1 MSSASATVASRSR
14 WTVDR
19 RNPDAVGALIRTPG
33 RGVQQD
39 MTDSTATPASSRRTI
54 IRIAIGVA
62 VLVALVLLGKQLSTQ
77 LPKLTAAV
85 DSLGAWGPIVFI
97 AAYALACVA
106 FVPASLLTLAAG
118 ALFGVVKG
126 TIFVLIGATLGAT
139 GAFLI
144 ARYVARDWV
153 AQRVSRDVRFAA
165 IDRAIADQG
174 RRVVFLL
181 RLSPVIPF
189 NVLNYAL
196 GLTQVR
202 VVDFIVASVGMIPG
216 TLLYVYT
223 GHLASV
229 VAGASSGAMP
239 PRGAAFYAVLG
250 LGLAATL
257 AVTILVTRLA
267 KRALA
272 TATSDTA
279 AR

>member
-1 MSSASATVASRSR
+1 MPETTTSA
-14 WTVDR
+14 
-19 RNPDAVGALIRTPG
+19 
-33 RGVQQD
+33 
-39 MTDSTATPASSRRTI
+39 PASSKSTA
-54 IRIAIGVA
+54 IRIGLALV
-62 VLVALVLLGKQLSTQ
+62 VVVALVLLGRQLSGQ

-85 DSLGAWGPIVFI
+85 DALGVWGPIVFI
-97 AAYALACVA
+97 ASYALACVA

-118 ALFGVVKG
+118 ALFGIVKG
-126 TIFVLIGATLGAT
+126 TIYVLAGATLGSL

-153 AQRVSRDVRFAA
+153 AQRIARDARFAA
-165 IDRAIADQG
+165 IDAAIAEQG

-202 VVDFIVASVGMIPG
+202 VVDFLIASLGMIPG

-223 GHLASV
+223 GNLAKV
-229 VAGASSGAMP
+229 VAGASTAP
-239 PRGAAFYAVLG
+239 PRGPAFYAVLG
-250 LGLAATL
+250 LGLAATA
-257 AVTILVTRLA
+257 AVTVIVTRLA

-272 TATSDTA
+272 TATTQSDA
-279 AR
+279 ASTH

>member
-1 MSSASATVASRSR
+1 
-14 WTVDR
+14 
-19 RNPDAVGALIRTPG
+19 
-33 RGVQQD
+33 
-39 MTDSTATPASSRRTI
+39 MTDSTSTPSAARTGTVA
-54 IRIAIGVA
+54 RVAIALA
-62 VLVALVLLGKQLSTQ
+62 VVVALVLLGRQISAQ
-77 LPKLTAAV
+77 LPRLTAAV
-85 DSLGAWGPIVFI
+85 DSLGAWGPIVFVT
-97 AAYALACVA
+97 AYALACVA

-126 TIFVLIGATLGAT
+126 TILVLLGATLGAL

-153 AQRVSRDVRFAA
+153 AQRIARDARFAA
-165 IDRAIADQG
+165 IDRAIAAQG

-202 VVDFIVASVGMIPG
+202 VVDYVVASVGMIPG

-223 GHLASV
+223 GNLASV
-229 VAGASSGAMP
+229 VAGASSGATP
-239 PRGAAFYAVLG
+239 PRGPAFYAVLG
-250 LGLAATL
+250 LGLAATA
-257 AVTILVTRLA
+257 AVTVLVTKLA

-272 TATSDTA
+272 TATADADHATT
-279 AR
+279 R

>member
-1 MSSASATVASRSR
+1 
-14 WTVDR
+14 
-19 RNPDAVGALIRTPG
+19 
-33 RGVQQD
+33 
-39 MTDSTATPASSRRTI
+39 MTDSTSTPSAARTGTVA
-54 IRIAIGVA
+54 RVAIALA
-62 VLVALVLLGKQLSTQ
+62 VVVALVLLGRQISAQ
-77 LPKLTAAV
+77 LPRLTAAV
-85 DSLGAWGPIVFI
+85 DSLGAWGPIVFVT
-97 AAYALACVA
+97 AYALACVA

-126 TIFVLIGATLGAT
+126 TILVLLGATLGAL

-153 AQRVSRDVRFAA
+153 AQRIARDARFAA
-165 IDRAIADQG
+165 IDRAIAEQG

-202 VVDFIVASVGMIPG
+202 VVDYVVASVGMIPG

-223 GHLASV
+223 GKLASV
-229 VAGASSGAMP
+229 VVGATATAAP
-239 PRGAAFYAVLG
+239 TRGTAFYIVLG

-257 AVTILVTRLA
+257 AVTVIVTRLA
-267 KRALA
+267 RRALDGA
-272 TATSDTA
+272 TAECLDPV
-279 AR
+279 RQRERDDLDHLR

>member
-1 MSSASATVASRSR
+1 MP
-14 WTVDR
+14 DR
-19 RNPDAVGALIRTPG
+19 
-33 RGVQQD
+33 
-39 MTDSTATPASSRRTI
+39 TATTPTSSTRNAL
-54 IRIAIGVA
+54 RIGIALV
-62 VLVALVLLGKQLSTQ
+62 VVVALALLGRQLSGQ

-85 DSLGAWGPIVFI
+85 ESLGVWGPVVFI
-97 AAYALACVA
+97 ASYALACVA

-118 ALFGVVKG
+118 ALFGIVKG
-126 TIFVLIGATLGAT
+126 TIYVLAGATLGSL

-153 AQRVSRDVRFAA
+153 AQRIARDARFAA
-165 IDRAIADQG
+165 IDKAIAEQG

-196 GLTQVR
+196 GLTKVR
-202 VVDFIVASVGMIPG
+202 VVDFLIASAGMIPG

-223 GHLASV
+223 GNLATV
-229 VAGASSGAMP
+229 VAGASTAP
-239 PRGAAFYAVLG
+239 PRGPAFYAVLG
-250 LGLAATL
+250 LGLAATA

-272 TATSDTA
+272 TATADDGTTA
-279 AR
+279 TQ